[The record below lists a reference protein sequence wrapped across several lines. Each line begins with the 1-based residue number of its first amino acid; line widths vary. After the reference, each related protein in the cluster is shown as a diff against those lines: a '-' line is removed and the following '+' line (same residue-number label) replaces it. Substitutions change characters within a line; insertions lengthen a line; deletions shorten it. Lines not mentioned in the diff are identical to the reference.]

1 MLRQYMLGELFIL
14 REVRHVG
21 LAVVEEKAGLLLERQ
36 NCRHHFPIVLR
47 FHRSGFRAF

>member
-14 REVRHVG
+14 HAVRHVG
-21 LAVVEEKAGLLLERQ
+21 LAVEETAGLLLERQ